1 MKHEA
6 QKLKSVPSKSEG
18 VLRYEGMYLFIYKN
32 DVVLGEREYSYF
44 RWPSEA
50 TNILQNSIAELQSCL
65 AEKQH
70 HCHHKKIKS

>member
-44 RWPSEA
+44 R
-50 TNILQNSIAELQSCL
+50 
-65 AEKQH
+65 
-70 HCHHKKIKS
+70 

>member
-18 VLRYEGMYLFIYKN
+18 VLRCEGMYLFIYKN

-44 RWPSEA
+44 R
-50 TNILQNSIAELQSCL
+50 
-65 AEKQH
+65 
-70 HCHHKKIKS
+70 